1 MKFLALLLVFVAYVS
16 AQVPVPAPVPVPVP
30 AAVPFVPPFL
40 GGLGGFG
47 LGGFPLGL
55 GLGLGPFGFG
65 GLGLGLGGFGPF
77 GLRRFGL
84 GLGLGFGRGRFFGK
98 RAVDEVSPIDNST
111 MCQFDQAR
119 SVIRCV
125 AEEEFECPCEARLDR
140 IRDLTIRLPRLNMLV
155 DIARADKVEIPVI
168 RVLSHINP
176 TATLVHPKTRQD
188 VLLSIFASPTFTEQG
203 WLIKDQKCYER
214 ISGLVTRQG
223 ESGIHFR
230 FEREL

>member
-1 MKFLALLLVFVAYVS
+1 MKFLALFLVFAACVS

-55 GLGLGPFGFG
+55 GLGFGGFGPFGF
-65 GLGLGLGGFGPF
+65 GGFGPF

-84 GLGLGFGRGRFFGK
+84 FGRRRFFVK
-98 RAVDEVSPIDNST
+98 RAVEGVSPIDNST
-111 MCQFDQAR
+111 MCRFDQVR
-119 SVIRCV
+119 SVIRCE

-155 DIARADKVEIPVI
+155 DIARADKIEIPVI

-176 TATLVHPKTRQD
+176 TATLVHPKTRQE
-188 VLLSIFASPTFTEQG
+188 VLLSIFASPNFTEQG
-203 WLIKDQKCYER
+203 WLVKDQKCFER
-214 ISGLVTRQG
+214 ISGLVTKHG
-223 ESGIHFR
+223 ETGIHFR
-230 FEREL
+230 LEREL